1 MVLWFY
7 KEEICVGAMLCRQ
20 SLLPGADVWG
30 WRLEARGGES
40 RDVLAGA
47 ASGAAVLQPS
57 SEGLSRKG
65 ADGAGAPA
73 SLAL

>member
-7 KEEICVGAMLCRQ
+7 KEEICVWAMLCRQ

-30 WRLEARGGES
+30 RRLEARGGES
-40 RDVLAGA
+40 RDVLAAGA

-57 SEGLSRKG
+57 SEGLISERC
-65 ADGAGAPA
+65 
-73 SLAL
+73 